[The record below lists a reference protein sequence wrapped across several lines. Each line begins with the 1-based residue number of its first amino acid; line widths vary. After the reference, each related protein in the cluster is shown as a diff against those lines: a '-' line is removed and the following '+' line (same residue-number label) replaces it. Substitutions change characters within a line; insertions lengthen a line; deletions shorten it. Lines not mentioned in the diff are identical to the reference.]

1 MPWRTMSFQHNWQQI
16 LFSLRKVHAP
26 QSRFW
31 WKTSNQAQ
39 ILGAKLAS
47 SKDAV
52 TKHSLPIKIPS
63 PHVVLLQDT
72 CLLKGFKEL
81 ILCRGCLLPKPYRH
95 TCSRWRNAEA
105 GLDGSPIRAALKQW
119 ELCWLAHLTPD
130 KLGSSL
136 GCICWENLHILI
148 SLFYL

>member
-1 MPWRTMSFQHNWQQI
+1 MRAW
-16 LFSLRKVHAP
+16 HALEDHELP
-26 QSRFW
+26 TQLTTNPFFLKKSAC
-31 WKTSNQAQ
+31 TSKPVLMEN
-39 ILGAKLAS
+39 IKSGTDFGAKLAS

-63 PHVVLLQDT
+63 PRVVLLQDP

-136 GCICWENLHILI
+136 GCIC
-148 SLFYL
+148 